1 MSVNKPNALF
11 RYGKQFV
18 QISRIIRFIDF
29 GEEGDRTL
37 FVGMN
42 VDGCDTISQKGYDG

>member
-1 MSVNKPNALF
+1 MANTLF
-11 RYGKQFV
+11 PLGKQFV
-18 QISRIIRFIDF
+18 QISLIIRFIDF